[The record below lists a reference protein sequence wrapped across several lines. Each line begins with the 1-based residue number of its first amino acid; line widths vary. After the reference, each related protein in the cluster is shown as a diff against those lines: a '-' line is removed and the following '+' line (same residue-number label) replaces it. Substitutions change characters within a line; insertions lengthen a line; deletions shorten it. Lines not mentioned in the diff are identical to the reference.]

1 MNMELASQKIPV
13 TASYKSKIQ
22 TYCIQASS

>member
-13 TASYKSKIQ
+13 TASYKFKVP